1 MKKILLFAIAAL
13 AQWSL
18 MAQPKP
24 VYSEKVVYEGK
35 DIVFRQIDEQTWEGN
50 GHLMANESVYLIAG
64 SESAILLDAGTEIPG
79 LHQIAAD
86 ICKKPVR
93 LIATHVHPDHTGSAI
108 NEWDEISINAADE
121 VGRPMFMAG
130 YKGKTTYLTDGEV
143 IDLGGRQIEV
153 VFTPGHTPGSTT
165 FVDKER
171 HYGFSGDAFGSG
183 NLLITT
189 TLSTIISSAQHMA
202 YYMEKHGIDRLYP
215 GHYMGVNTES
225 LQRVK
230 DIAELCTQLREGQKE
245 GEKMDRP
252 GIGGLDHVLSERGV
266 RLNYGANQM
275 K

>member
-1 MKKILLFAIAAL
+1 MNKILLFAIAAL

-189 TLSTIISSAQHMA
+189 TLSTIISSAQHMF